1 MKLVRLLVLVSRE
14 HDMTDAELAIIDLK
28 EAILEYG
35 STITLNIITE
45 GAYNPVTGDTDDT
58 ITPHPM
64 KALPKNYTSKE
75 LESPDIYV
83 KDIKFMLYFDGEIDY
98 TDNLIFNGNT
108 YNFLNIDKM
117 ILQDETLVYKIQ
129 GRV

>member
-1 MKLVRLLVLVSRE
+1 MS
-14 HDMTDAELAIIDLK
+14 DATDAIFDIK

-45 GAYNPVTGDTDDT
+45 GAYNTVTGDTDDI
-58 ITPHPM
+58 ITPHSM
-64 KALPKNYTSKE
+64 KSLPKNYTSKE

-83 KDIKFMLYFDGEIDY
+83 KDIKFLLYFDGEIDY
-98 TDNLIFNGNT
+98 SDNLIFNGQT
-108 YNFLNIDKM
+108 YKMLNIDKKF
-117 ILQDETLVYKIQ
+117 LQDENLIYTIQ

>member
-1 MKLVRLLVLVSRE
+1 MG
-14 HDMTDAELAIIDLK
+14 DATEAIIDIK

-35 STITLNIITE
+35 STITLNIVTE

-58 ITPHPM
+58 ITPRPV
-64 KALPKNYTSKE
+64 KALPRNYTSKE

-83 KDIKFMLYFDGEIDY
+83 KDIKFLLYFDGEINY
-98 TDNLIFNGNT
+98 SDNLIFNGKT
-108 YNFLNIDKM
+108 YTLLNIDKKF
-117 ILQDETLVYKIQ
+117 LQDENLIYTIQ